1 MERVLRYVAVVSVV
15 AATGVLMIAARVRGG
30 FLGWLGTRLRGKQL
44 LQQRARVKSGKGGCL
59 DALWEIL
66 L

>member
-1 MERVLRYVAVVSVV
+1 
-15 AATGVLMIAARVRGG
+15 
-30 FLGWLGTRLRGKQL
+30 LRGKQL

-59 DALWEIL
+59 DALWKVL